1 VSDIEK
7 EKFRQIGID
16 LINEYRVQRC
26 LKPIQFLEISSSE
39 ISAFIRSIQ
48 LHEKTKQE
56 LQDFRQAVSDAVEK
70 AQTPTEI
77 LCLCGRKN
85 AVAFIRLDQFI
96 IPKPKPDPLV
106 DVAKSLGVHK
116 PAAQHWAGDVRAALD
131 ALGFEIREKG
141 Q

>member
-1 VSDIEK
+1 MTDIEPTAK
-7 EKFRQIGID
+7 AWMD
-16 LINEYRVQRC
+16 AVQTEVPFMNR
-26 LKPIQFLEISSSE
+26 LSVATIALQRALLEIE
-39 ISAFIRSIQ
+39 V
-48 LHEKTKQE
+48 KKQE
-56 LQDFRQAVSDAVEK
+56 LRDFKQKVSDAVEK
-70 AQTPTEI
+70 AQAPSEI

-106 DVAKSLGVHK
+106 EVIKAMQAEPTTYVTREVY
-116 PAAQHWAGDVRAALD
+116 ANRINAALD

>member
-1 VSDIEK
+1 MTDDSIETK
-7 EKFRQIGID
+7 VLALPDRLRIIPDANGMMYDDYDDVMEAAD
-16 LINEYRVQRC
+16 LIEQH
-26 LKPIQFLEISSSE
+26 E
-39 ISAFIRSIQ
+39 AF
-48 LHEKTKQE
+48 KQE
-56 LQDFRQAVSDAVEK
+56 VSDAVEK

-106 DVAKSLGVHK
+106 AAMEKMGWYIAPNG
-116 PAAQHWAGDVRAALD
+116 PADAENFRAALD